1 MRVNRLL
8 AAFFVLTL
16 AACGAAGETPL
27 EDLFPRPDD
36 LLQETRAVDTSEI
49 EEETL
54 DLAGEYVPEPGEFL
68 YPCDNSNE
76 CHSGFCVPTANGGV
90 CTTTCIEDC
99 PPGWTCV
106 QGPTD
111 PDVIFI
117 CVPRFA
123 HLCDPCNENSD
134 CVTEGFETDALDLCV
149 PSPDLNGSFCAAA
162 CGDAVPCP
170 NGYTCETVE
179 KGGTPY
185 WQCLPDAQECS
196 CSQLA
201 IQNASSTTCEVGN
214 EFGTC
219 TGIRSCATGELSA
232 CDAGIPAEEICDD
245 LDNDCDQFMDE
256 GCNDD
261 GDGFCDWEMQTIGQ
275 PAICGSG
282 GDDCDDDDPDTFP
295 GATELCDGKDNSCNG
310 LIDEGHC
317 DDGNPCTDDICN
329 PTLPVDDPDKCS
341 YVANTLPCD
350 DGSECTTND
359 QCFEGSCQ
367 GGDMNCDD
375 ANPCTDDFCNPTS
388 GCYSVNNTKPC
399 VDDGNPCTTD
409 VCGEGTCQNQPATGI
424 GCNDGNPCTVGDT
437 CQSGVCVQ
445 GGPKDC
451 DDEEECSQDS
461 CDPAQGCVNDFA
473 ALAGQPCKYV
483 AIPIVCE
490 VNGYCGTNGCVPQPT
505 CQCPNCTLC
514 ICCGIIE
521 LCIIPAS

>member
-1 MRVNRLL
+1 MRAMLL
-8 AAFFVLTL
+8 VAFVSIL
-16 AACGAAGETPL
+16 AACGATGETPPA
-27 EDLFPRPDD
+27 DLFPGPDD
-36 LLQETRAVDTSEI
+36 FLQETRAIDTLEI
-49 EEETL
+49 AEETL
-54 DLAGEYVPEPGEFL
+54 DLVGEYVPDPGEFL
-68 YPCDNSNE
+68 YPCDNSDE
-76 CHSGFCVPTANGGV
+76 CNGGFCVPTANGSV

-111 PDVIFI
+111 PDVTFI

-134 CVTEGFETDALDLCV
+134 CETEGFETDALDLCV
-149 PSPDLNGSFCAAA
+149 PGTDLNGSFCAAA
-162 CGDAVPCP
+162 CGEAVPCP
-170 NGYTCETVE
+170 AGYTCETVE
-179 KGGTPY
+179 LGGTPY
-185 WQCLPDAQECS
+185 WQCLSEAQECT

-214 EFGTC
+214 ELGTC

-232 CDAGIPAEEICDD
+232 CDAGTPAEEICDD

-295 GATELCDGKDNSCNG
+295 GATELCDGKDNSCDG

-329 PTLPVDDPDKCS
+329 PTLPEGDPDKCS

-350 DGSECTTND
+350 DGSECTTGD
-359 QCFEGSCQ
+359 QCFEKSCTGAQ
-367 GGDMNCDD
+367 KVCDD
-375 ANPCTDDFCNPTS
+375 GNSCTDDLCDPLQPG
-388 GCYSVNNTKPC
+388 GCYTVNNSSVCT
-399 VDDGNPCTTD
+399 DDGNPCTFD
-409 VCGEGTCQNQPATGI
+409 LCKNGACQHEPASGI
-424 GCNDGNPCTVGDT
+424 PCDDENPCTEGDVCT
-437 CQSGVCVQ
+437 SGQCVQ

-451 DDEEECSQDS
+451 DDDEFCTIDS
-461 CDPAQGCVNDFA
+461 CDPTQGCIHTTDNGA
-473 ALAGQPCKYV
+473 PCKYEV
-483 AIPIVCE
+483 IPYVCE
-490 VNGYCGTNGCVPQPT
+490 VNGYCGTNGCIPD
-505 CQCPNCTLC
+505 PNCECAGCTFC
-514 ICCGIIE
+514 VCCGIIE
-521 LCIIPAS
+521 ICLDDLFGP